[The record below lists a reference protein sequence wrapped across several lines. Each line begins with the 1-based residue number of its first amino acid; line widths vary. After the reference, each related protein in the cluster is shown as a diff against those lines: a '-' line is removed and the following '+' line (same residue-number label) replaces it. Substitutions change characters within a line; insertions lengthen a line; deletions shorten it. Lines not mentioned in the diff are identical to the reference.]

1 MKIMF
6 AKGHEAKLTRNE
18 MVGLINLTGKL
29 SNSLKW
35 YQEWLEREEEMNFH
49 RKVVYFVSILSL
61 VLFNLIIA
69 KLFKKTDKDQVKPS
83 KKTNDYSKMNGKA
96 KKTD

>member
-1 MKIMF
+1 MF

-69 KLFKKTDKDQVKPS
+69 KLFKKTDKDQVKPN